1 MTLAIPYAAPMIP
14 VKAALTECLT
24 ATAIKMYTPDAIPA
38 PPRPAIALPTINAVL
53 FGETPVTSG
62 KLVCQEFG

>member
-14 VKAALTECLT
+14 VKAALTEGLT

-38 PPRPAIALPTINAVL
+38 PPKPAIALPTIKAVL
-53 FGETPVTSG
+53 FGETPAISD
-62 KLVCQEFG
+62 KLMCQEFR